1 MANVPADKEN
11 RFDEIIAAALAKI
24 PADCIDWVLEKITF
38 VRPEKMKLA
47 HAIGGE
53 QLKYFE
59 GIIVLFDELLEQ
71 TTEVQEFAVLHEI
84 ADIKLQHKL
93 IATGELAKH
102 QEAKADELAKE
113 WLNSYEKAQSGK

>member
-1 MANVPADKEN
+1 METAPADKEN
-11 RFDEIIAAALAKI
+11 RFDEIITAALAKI

-38 VRPEKMKLA
+38 MRPEKMKLA
-47 HAIGGE
+47 QAIGRE

-93 IATGELAKH
+93 NATGELAGH
-102 QEAKADELAKE
+102 QEEKADELAKK
-113 WLNSYEKAQSGK
+113 WLNSYEKVQSRK

>member
-1 MANVPADKEN
+1 MANISADKEN

-93 IATGELAKH
+93 NATGELAEH
-102 QEAKADELAKE
+102 QEEKADELAKK
-113 WLNSYEKAQSGK
+113 WLNSYEKVQSGK